1 VFNEVSDS
9 VSNDAGLAAAGAG
22 EDQQRAFRG
31 FDRFALLRVE
41 LGEERQ

>member
-1 VFNEVSDS
+1 VLDQVSDS

-31 FDRFALLRVE
+31 LDRFALLRVK
-41 LGEERQ
+41 LGEKRQ